1 MVSFR
6 TTQTSRLVSVIF
18 ACILCV
24 VCALALG
31 ACSSGGGGSASKTV
45 QFTDSCGRTVEI
57 PSNPQKVAPSGA
69 MAQQV
74 IMTFDPKVLCG
85 LSGDLTA
92 DEEKC
97 FGIKSADYKVF
108 GALYGTKGS
117 FNKEEVVAAGTE
129 LVIDIG
135 EAKQGI
141 VEDLDKLQE
150 SLGIPVIHIEATI
163 DTYDQV
169 YTTLGKILGN
179 EKRASELANYCK
191 KAMSDSQAAM
201 SKVPEDKRVS
211 VAFLTDETHGLAQG
225 SFHAALI
232 DMVAKN
238 AIVADNVAGSGFGNE
253 ISLEQL
259 AVWNPDVLLIQ
270 SADLY
275 AKVADDPAWSSL
287 SAVQSGKYY
296 LVPSIPYGW
305 LNSPPSVNQVLGAQ
319 WLPHLLYPELV
330 GADAKDIVKNYF
342 ETMYGY
348 KISDAEYA
356 EITKNCTPAQK
367 AA

>member
-1 MVSFR
+1 MVSLRSSQRPRFAR
-6 TTQTSRLVSVIF
+6 VIC
-18 ACILCV
+18 ACILAAC
-24 VCALALG
+24 CALVLG
-31 ACSSGGGGSASKTV
+31 ACSSGGGGSAQKTV
-45 QFTDSCGRTVEI
+45 QFEDSCGRTVEI
-57 PSNPQKVAPSGA
+57 PSNPKKVAASGS

-74 IMTFDPKVLCG
+74 IMTFDPSVLCG
-85 LSGDLTA
+85 LSSELTA

-135 EAKQGI
+135 EAKKGI
-141 VEDLDKLQE
+141 VEDLDQLQE

-179 EKRASELANYCK
+179 EKRATELANYCK

-201 SKVPEDKRVS
+201 AKVSDEARVS

-232 DMVAKN
+232 DMVATN
-238 AIVADNVAGSGFGNE
+238 AIVADSVVGNGFGNE

-259 AVWNPDVLLIQ
+259 AVWDPDVLLIQ

-275 AKVADDPAWSSL
+275 AKVGDDPAWSSL
-287 SAVQSGKYY
+287 SAVQNGTYY
-296 LVPSIPYGW
+296 LVPSVPYGW

-330 GADAKDIVKNYF
+330 GADAKDIVKSYF

-356 EITKNCTPAQK
+356 EMTKYCTPA
-367 AA
+367 